1 MLFYGILIGI
11 GVVFLIIFT
20 LLLVNGYKLKALS
33 IKIEEAEKN
42 ASEILKDK
50 YNLLTSI
57 DSIMKSKNK
66 EDLFKDLESIDIEKL
81 DNFELNKELS
91 KFDKVVIELTDYNKE
106 IIFDDTEEEVFENII
121 KTNIDRLA
129 IEKYYNDNV
138 SKFNKLLNK
147 FPSSI
152 ISKFRN
158 YSKKELFSNKKEEIF
173 EILKK

>member
-91 KFDKVVIELTDYNKE
+91 KFDKTVVELTDYNKE
-106 IIFDDTEEEVFENII
+106 IVFDDNEEEVFENLI

-129 IEKYYNDNV
+129 IEKYYNDNAT
-138 SKFNKLLNK
+138 KFNKLLDK
-147 FPSSI
+147 IPSSI
-152 ISKFRN
+152 ISKFRD
-158 YSKKELFSNKKEEIF
+158 YSKKDLFNNKKEEIF